1 VSQSAAPSLQHKLVG
16 VMCGDKTGKKK
27 DVSFLWT
34 LYHKAMA
41 VKLLRTQVGSE
52 IEDNCIMC
60 DLTTPEAP
68 MHSFYECPRA

>member
-1 VSQSAAPSLQHKLVG
+1 
-16 VMCGDKTGKKK
+16 MCGDKTGKKK

-60 DLTTPEAP
+60 DLRPQCTAFMSVQE
-68 MHSFYECPRA
+68 HN